1 MFGVKTARSVATE
14 RNRTEVLRGE
24 VVLSAA
30 EPAFVVVSGAR
41 RKSVVFENGTGE
53 FFVRGKEEVFALAF
67 ETFGYFLVPFM
78 TEKNL
83 NVVLVEHA
91 VPVEELIVCVARC
104 AGA

>member
-1 MFGVKTARSVATE
+1 MKRC
-14 RNRTEVLRGE
+14 RL
-24 VVLSAA
+24 
-30 EPAFVVVSGAR
+30 
-41 RKSVVFENGTGE
+41 ENGTGE

-104 AGA
+104 AGMSFVDITAVGLGLP